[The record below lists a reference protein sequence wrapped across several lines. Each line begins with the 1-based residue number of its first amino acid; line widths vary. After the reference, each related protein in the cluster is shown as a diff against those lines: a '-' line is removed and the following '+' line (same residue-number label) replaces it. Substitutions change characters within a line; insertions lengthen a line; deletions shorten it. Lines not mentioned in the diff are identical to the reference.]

1 MLKMSPQ
8 GHPTVLVLGMCVL
21 ALGVGA
27 ATRRP
32 ELISAARI
40 HGHMSFLAHDLLEG
54 REAGTRGFD
63 VAATYVAAQFEGMG
77 LEPLASGSYFQEV
90 PLRRV
95 ELIDST
101 LELRT
106 SEKRLPLEPE
116 RDFIVSGHPTLENYE
131 ADAEVVFVGYG
142 VHAPELGHDDYDGLD
157 VRGKV
162 VAFLDGVPDSL
173 SAPLRGYFQFGT
185 EKWGAAAE
193 RGAVSAIRLMTP
205 ESTKTVSWE
214 DTVSYVKKGWLG
226 WSDDTS
232 NLRPAWAA
240 VTMSAPGVD
249 ALLRE
254 TGLPWTQPLAQAK
267 GRGASTRSSGLLMRM
282 RATSR
287 PLRVPSRNVAAI
299 LRGRGPD
306 RDQYVV
312 YTAHLD
318 HLGIGRPVDDDAIY
332 NGAVDNASGV
342 AALLCVAEA
351 FVRLGT
357 PPDRSIIFV
366 ATTAEEPGLFGS
378 DYFVQRGPIP
388 RKQLVAAIN
397 IDGATLMVHPLRDV
411 IAMGAPES
419 TLGEAA
425 RSAARSRGLELRS
438 EELPLV
444 GSDHFPFARACVPP
458 LWVIAG
464 QKTGR
469 PDLDGAKLEAEWMAT
484 RLHSPKDDM
493 AQPLDFQAA
502 ADLAAFDFEV
512 GRLVANGRKA
522 PTWHHDTIVRE
533 FLEHR
538 AGGKNC
544 TR

>member
-1 MLKMSPQ
+1 MRHQ
-8 GHPTVLVLGMCVL
+8 GHPIVLVLGMCVL
-21 ALGVGA
+21 ALGIGA
-27 ATRRP
+27 AGKRS
-32 ELISAARI
+32 EVISAARI

-63 VAATYVAAQFEGMG
+63 VAATYVAAQFEGLG

-90 PLRRV
+90 PLRRA
-95 ELIDST
+95 ELVDST

-106 SEKRLPLEPE
+106 SEKRVRLEPE

-131 ADAEVVFVGYG
+131 TDAEVVFAGYG
-142 VHAPELGHDDYDGLD
+142 VSAPELGHDDYDGLD

-162 VAFLDGVPDSL
+162 AAFLDGVPDSL
-173 SAPLRGYFQFGT
+173 SPPLRGYFQFGT
-185 EKWGAAAE
+185 EKWRAAAE

-205 ESTKTVSWE
+205 ESAKTVSWE
-214 DTVSYVKKGWLG
+214 DTVSYVKKGWFG
-226 WSDDTS
+226 WSDDES
-232 NLRPAWAA
+232 HLRPAWAA
-240 VTMSAPGVD
+240 VTMSAPGVET
-249 ALLRE
+249 LLRE
-254 TGLPWTQPLAQAK
+254 TGLPWTEALAQAK
-267 GRGASTRSSGLLMRM
+267 GRGASTRNSGLRM
-282 RATSR
+282 RLQATSR
-287 PLRVPSRNVAAI
+287 PLRVRSRNVAAI

-312 YTAHLD
+312 YAAHLD
-318 HLGIGRPVDDDAIY
+318 HLGIGRPVHGDAIY

-342 AALLCVAEA
+342 AALLCIAEA

-388 RKQLVAAIN
+388 REQLVAAIN

-411 IAMGAPES
+411 VAMGAPES
-419 TLGEAA
+419 TLGDAA

-444 GSDHFPFARACVPP
+444 GSDHFPFAKACVPA

-493 AQPLDFQAA
+493 AQPLDFEAA
-502 ADLAAFDFEV
+502 ADLAAFDFEL
-512 GRLVANGRKA
+512 GRVVANGRNA
-522 PTWHHDTIVRE
+522 PTWHEEAIVRQ

-538 AGGKNC
+538 AGGRDC